1 MWSPGYLMQLRAARE
16 RVSGSVAA
24 AGPLAAAGSAVGAGA
39 QASGGPAMATFGTV
53 AAATVTVVQCIVACY
68 IVVQVAIWHSF
79 YAAAPWRLAGP
90 AAAAACAAAVV
101 AGLRHGVPVRRL
113 ALADA
118 SVHAILALSAAA
130 FVPPLML
137 GDTASWLYIALLD
150 QLVLPALFTSARLT
164 MSLAAVSGV
173 AFWAGAMLG
182 QPVRVNSPLAAGSFL
197 LALAAALCWGRRVLQ
212 RRAAAADAALARADQ
227 ETREQYVL
235 RSRSAERR
243 EHERLLHDTV
253 LNTLTALAR
262 DGTSSAAGVVGR
274 CRHDVTLMEQVLS
287 EAPDWP
293 AAGLLARIER
303 VAAEM
308 RGRGLDVQVTAGPA
322 GQRAAPG
329 GGPAL
334 AVPGPAA
341 AAVAHAVREA
351 LANVLLHAG
360 TSLAWVEV
368 SLAGDVLVRVRDAGA
383 GFDPGRLDPSRLGVR
398 RSIIERLADAGG
410 EASVRSA
417 PGSGTVVCLR
427 WPRRDGAQPADPGRG
442 GSGRAGG

>member
-1 MWSPGYLMQLRAARE
+1 MWSPGYLTQLRAARV

-39 QASGGPAMATFGTV
+39 QASGGPALATFGTV
-53 AAATVTVVQCIVACY
+53 AAATVTVVQCIVVGY
-68 IVVQVAIWHSF
+68 IAVQVAIWHSF

-101 AGLRHGVPVRRL
+101 AGLRQGLPVRRL

-118 SVHAILALSAAA
+118 SVHAMLALSAVA

-137 GDTASWLYIALLD
+137 GDTASWLYLALLD

-182 QPVRVNSPLAAGSFL
+182 HPVRVNSPLAAGGFL
-197 LALAAALCWGRRVLQ
+197 LALAAALCWGRRALQ

-227 ETREQYVL
+227 ETREQYVV

-262 DGTSSAAGVVGR
+262 DGTSSAAEVLGR
-274 CRHDVTLMEQVLS
+274 CRHDVALMEQVLS
-287 EAPDWP
+287 EAADWP
-293 AAGLLARIER
+293 AAGLLARIEQ

-308 RGRGLDVQVTAGPA
+308 RGRGLDVRVTAAPA
-322 GQRAAPG
+322 GAESVPAG
-329 GGPAL
+329 VPAL
-334 AVPGPAA
+334 AVPAPAA

-360 TSLAWVEV
+360 TPLAWVEV
-368 SLAGDVLVRVRDAGA
+368 SLAGHVLVRVRDAGA

-410 EASVRSA
+410 AASIRSA

-427 WPRRDGAQPADPGRG
+427 WPRGDAQPAEPGRE